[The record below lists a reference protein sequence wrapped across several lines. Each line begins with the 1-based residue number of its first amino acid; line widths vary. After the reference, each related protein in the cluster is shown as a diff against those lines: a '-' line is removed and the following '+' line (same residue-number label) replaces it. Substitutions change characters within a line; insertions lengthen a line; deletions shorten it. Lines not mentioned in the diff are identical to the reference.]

1 MKVALYMRMSTDKQD
16 NSIDSQKQVLVA
28 YANSHNYKITKEY
41 IDEGISGR
49 LAKKR
54 PAFLQMME
62 DSENN
67 LYNIILIYDS
77 SRFSRNLEEFIV
89 YKSTL
94 KRYGVLL
101 ISVTEPIVD
110 DDTSIITDAMLGALN
125 EMYSRKLSKS
135 VKRGMTY
142 KARQGIY
149 QTPPPFGYTKVNNK
163 MNIVKEEAEIVKK
176 IYKMFI
182 DIPTYYSIAVKLNEL
197 GITKKNNKPWSSTD
211 ISRILKNRGYIGEV
225 HFNKQYYKGNYE
237 PIIDI
242 QTFNKV
248 QQLISLKPKTVK
260 RPSNTYK
267 HWLSGIIKCYQCGG
281 QMNYATEKKGTASY
295 RCSNHRIGKCKY
307 SNYITLNKLED
318 LIKFTLSDILQRKN
332 LDNYSYFINSATTTE
347 EILQLQKL
355 LNKNLVKLDRCK
367 KAYLDG
373 IDTIEEYKNNK
384 ELLGTEKDKL
394 IQQIESLKHLKSEKV
409 NIEKFKN
416 NIKELYLLIT
426 DKSFT
431 LEQKSLGIRSVIN
444 KIVLNKHNK
453 EFIVYYYL

>member
-28 YANSHNYKITKEY
+28 YSNSQNYEIIKEY

-62 DSENN
+62 DSESK
-67 LYNIILIYDS
+67 LFDIILIYDS

-94 KRYGVLL
+94 KRNGILL
-101 ISVTEPIVD
+101 ISVTEPNVD
-110 DDTSIITDAMLGALN
+110 EDTSIITDAMLGALN

-135 VKRGMTY
+135 VKRGMVY
-142 KARQGIY
+142 KAQQGIY
-149 QTPPPFGYTKVNNK
+149 QTPPPYGYIKKNDEMK
-163 MNIVKEEAEIVKK
+163 IVEEEAEVIKK
-176 IYKMFI
+176 IYNMFI
-182 DIPTYYSIAVKLNEL
+182 DIPTYHSIAVKLNAL
-197 GITKKNNKPWSSTD
+197 GITKRNNKLWSSTD

-225 HFNKQYYKGNYE
+225 CFNKQYYKGKHE

-248 QQLISLKPKTVK
+248 EQLINLKPKAVK

-281 QMNYATEKKGTASY
+281 QMNYATEKKGSASY
-295 RCSNHRIGKCKY
+295 RCSNHRKGKCKY
-307 SNYITLNKLED
+307 SNYISVNKLEN
-318 LIKFTLSDILQRKN
+318 LIKYALTDIFQRKN
-332 LDNYSYFINSATTTE
+332 LDNYKYNINPVNLAE
-347 EILQLQKL
+347 EILQLEKML
-355 LNKNLVKLDRCK
+355 KKNLLKLERCK
-367 KAYLDG
+367 KAYSNG
-373 IDTIEEYKNNK
+373 IDTIEEYKQNK
-384 ELLGTEKDKL
+384 ELLLAEKTKIL
-394 IQQIESLKHLKSEKV
+394 HQIESLKYSEDKK
-409 NIEKFKN
+409 IDKDKFKN

-426 DKSFT
+426 DQSFT
-431 LEQKSLGIRSVIN
+431 LEQKSLALKSVIN
-444 KIVLNKHNK
+444 KIVINKDTK